1 LQNITISTQVPQ
13 KPKFYKIDQGPQLW
27 LKAYERV
34 CISNMWTD
42 SLKIR
47 NFGQNVCEEVVS
59 WFSNSFCDIDLRLSK
74 LKD

>member
-47 NFGQNVCEEVVS
+47 NFGQSVCGEVVS
-59 WFSNSFCDIDLRLSK
+59 WFSNNFGDIDLRLSK
-74 LKD
+74 WKD